1 MQILARIQPKYAVNF
16 KFSQKNYKKTKS
28 VMNINKKRSGK
39 KVQSQ
44 YCDQNMMM
52 AGGVGLNEQQSKE
65 LHHQQ
70 NSDKHEL
77 EIGGTG
83 GGGKNEEEMKTMI
96 EISDEGVCKANK
108 EDLAYIQNTLRFYPW
123 YHGMVLKSHVAD
135 VLKWDLS
142 FVVRRSGEGGQGE
155 EFFCLSVR
163 INNRIYHYAFRNED
177 GGWTCPKLPLPN
189 NEVPQKFAHIH
200 LLLEDW
206 SNKVDG
212 VVPVPRKNLI
222 IYHDD
227 ITMTKKLGEGAFGEV
242 WKGTLKIDGILKDC
256 AVKKIKGQVK
266 RAETDAFFHE
276 AKIMSKFDHEC
287 IVKYY
292 GQCTLISPL
301 MAVMELASG
310 GTVRGLLRSKK
321 TTPIENLVHF
331 TVCIARGMEHI
342 SSKRVIHRDL
352 AARNCLIG
360 DNLMGEN
367 IGFRIAPIRWLAPET
382 LTKGIFNEKTDVW
395 SYGVVIW
402 EIFTACAHHPLYPKS
417 IKDAQVDIKEIDK
430 PHKFPK
436 GTGPPKEIL
445 STFESCIRSKPEN
458 RPTFRAL
465 LVELAKNVEK
475 WKKGQQQSKRKATGN
490 NTATQKSDRK
500 EKSGRKEKKT
510 SSVHVAQR
518 ASKTTL
524 GGTTEKSKTIS
535 LRLAQSKDKL
545 SLRMTNSKDKISKRA
560 SKRGIK
566 TPSK

>member
-1 MQILARIQPKYAVNF
+1 
-16 KFSQKNYKKTKS
+16 
-28 VMNINKKRSGK
+28 MNINKKRSGK

-52 AGGVGLNEQQSKE
+52 NGGMGLNEQQSKE

-77 EIGGTG
+77 EIGG
-83 GGGKNEEEMKTMI
+83 GKNEEEMKTMI
-96 EISDEGVCKANK
+96 EISDEGGCKANK

-123 YHGMVLKSHVAD
+123 YHGMVLKSHVVD
-135 VLKWDLS
+135 VLK
-142 FVVRRSGEGGQGE
+142 
-155 EFFCLSVR
+155 
-163 INNRIYHYAFRNED
+163 
-177 GGWTCPKLPLPN
+177 
-189 NEVPQKFAHIH
+189 
-200 LLLEDW
+200 
-206 SNKVDG
+206 
-212 VVPVPRKNLI
+212 PVPRKNLI

-360 DNLMGEN
+360 DNLMVKISDFGLSVVGEEVK
-367 IGFRIAPIRWLAPET
+367 IKSLKQAPIRWLAPET

-417 IKDAQVDIKEIDK
+417 IKDAQVDIK
-430 PHKFPK
+430 
-436 GTGPPKEIL
+436 
-445 STFESCIRSKPEN
+445 
-458 RPTFRAL
+458 
-465 LVELAKNVEK
+465 
-475 WKKGQQQSKRKATGN
+475 
-490 NTATQKSDRK
+490 
-500 EKSGRKEKKT
+500 
-510 SSVHVAQR
+510 
-518 ASKTTL
+518 
-524 GGTTEKSKTIS
+524 
-535 LRLAQSKDKL
+535 
-545 SLRMTNSKDKISKRA
+545 
-560 SKRGIK
+560 
-566 TPSK
+566 